1 MKIIDIVV
9 FSFGVMAIFL
19 AWLLSDVIVLEVA
32 RGLAVGGLFA
42 SVAGFIM
49 GKMAGMGKPK
59 W

>member
-9 FSFGVMAIFL
+9 FSIGVSAMFL
-19 AWLLSDVIVLEVA
+19 SWLLSDIIVLEASRV
-32 RGLAVGGLFA
+32 LAIGGLFA